1 MKYTPQEVMDYIREE
16 DVKFIRLAFCDVYGR
31 QRNIAIMANE
41 LPRAFEYGIAFDG
54 SAVDGFGGDVR
65 SDLLLHPDAGTL
77 SQLPWRPQNSG
88 VAHMFCDITHP
99 DGTPFDGDTR
109 HLLKR
114 AVCDAQKQGVSFRIG
129 SEIEFYLVKLD
140 EDGDPTAIPYDN
152 AGYMD
157 IAPEDKGENV
167 RREICLKLERI
178 GILPEASHHESGP
191 GQNEIDF
198 RYADPLAAADNATT
212 FRTVVSTIAAQYG
225 LWAAFSPRPLP
236 DRDGSGMHINVSA
249 ALTAPADP
257 MPHLIAGILD
267 RIRDMTLFLN
277 PTENSYTRLGRD
289 KAPGYATW
297 SHQNRAQLIRIPAAS
312 DEYRRLELRSPDPT
326 ANPYLAFALVL
337 RAGLEGIALKKTPPD
352 PTDEQDPA
360 DAPALP
366 RTRAEAI
373 ELAQDS
379 AFIRQHIPQRIL
391 RAYCR

>member
-1 MKYTPQEVMDYIREE
+1 
-16 DVKFIRLAFCDVYGR
+16 
-31 QRNIAIMANE
+31 
-41 LPRAFEYGIAFDG
+41 
-54 SAVDGFGGDVR
+54 
-65 SDLLLHPDAGTL
+65 
-77 SQLPWRPQNSG
+77 
-88 VAHMFCDITHP
+88 
-99 DGTPFDGDTR
+99 
-109 HLLKR
+109 
-114 AVCDAQKQGVSFRIG
+114 
-129 SEIEFYLVKLD
+129 
-140 EDGDPTAIPYDN
+140 
-152 AGYMD
+152 
-157 IAPEDKGENV
+157 
-167 RREICLKLERI
+167 
-178 GILPEASHHESGP
+178 
-191 GQNEIDF
+191 
-198 RYADPLAAADNATT
+198 
-212 FRTVVSTIAAQYG
+212 
-225 LWAAFSPRPLP
+225 
-236 DRDGSGMHINVSA
+236 
-249 ALTAPADP
+249 